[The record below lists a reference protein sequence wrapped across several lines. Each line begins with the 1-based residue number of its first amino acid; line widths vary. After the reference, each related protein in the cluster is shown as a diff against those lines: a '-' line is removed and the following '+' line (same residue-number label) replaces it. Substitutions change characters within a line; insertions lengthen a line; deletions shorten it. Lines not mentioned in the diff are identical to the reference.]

1 LGRQAQERS
10 TPNRGQKR
18 RIALSKSVRAN
29 PRNDAC
35 NAHPKHLSPAWG
47 QRVGGVSGRPTKEN
61 EEERSSHVPLSRRWK
76 ASGFTGSAATFAGGR
91 KSVGLGRFVIR
102 ARRDSSPSCGAPAT
116 KDVLWTKEEGNVVG
130 VRQSVRTRLGS
141 APKTRLRSSR
151 TRPSLGP
158 ETRARQSPLNSSWS
172 KARRGGAVVSTSR
185 SGKPGQPGGTGTG
198 VGANGRM
205 RGSPRV
211 TALRATGGVVRD
223 A

>member
-1 LGRQAQERS
+1 M
-10 TPNRGQKR
+10 
-18 RIALSKSVRAN
+18 
-29 PRNDAC
+29 
-35 NAHPKHLSPAWG
+35 
-47 QRVGGVSGRPTKEN
+47 GGVSGRPAKEN

-76 ASGFTGSAATFAGGR
+76 ASRFTGSAATFAGGR
-91 KSVGLGRFVIR
+91 KSVSLGRFVSR
-102 ARRDSSPSCGAPAT
+102 ARRDSSPSCGAPTT
-116 KDVLWTKEEGNVVG
+116 KDVLWTKRGGE
-130 VRQSVRTRLGS
+130 RRRRTQSVRTRLGS

-158 ETRARQSPLNSSWS
+158 ETRARQSSLNSSWS
-172 KARRGGAVVSTSR
+172 KARRGDAVVSISR

-211 TALRATGGVVRD
+211 TAVRATGQVVRD